1 MRAHLGGETAVHAGL
16 VTAEAGGRITITPQP
31 GRESYPAS
39 TANGVT
45 TLEYGPWQA
54 SYTLSASRAR
64 KTR

>member
-1 MRAHLGGETAVHAGL
+1 VHTGL
-16 VTAEAGGRITITPQP
+16 VTPQAGGRITVTPQP

-45 TLEYGPWQA
+45 TLQYGPWQA
-54 SYTLSASRAR
+54 SYTLSAIRDR